1 MRIIEE
7 TVSAG
12 FLFFPSLSRN
22 LIVDSSYQGHRS
34 SSLPPPPGP
43 WFRSALPCLP
53 TFGCEGDTRGE
64 KRRKSVLSCFA
75 HSDDNAGDT
84 EGGRGGECAALL
96 KGLRR
101 FTLRRRYDWITS
113 AVRRERRMS
122 TCISITAH
130 PRYKVRASIVPFA
143 NGYLVKVRR
152 DEVFPL
158 LRSIFSQ

>member
-1 MRIIEE
+1 MAAAERKIEGRKG
-7 TVSAG
+7 VAD
-12 FLFFPSLSRN
+12 SR
-22 LIVDSSYQGHRS
+22 R
-34 SSLPPPPGP
+34 
-43 WFRSALPCLP
+43 
-53 TFGCEGDTRGE
+53 
-64 KRRKSVLSCFA
+64 
-75 HSDDNAGDT
+75 
-84 EGGRGGECAALL
+84 LL

-158 LRSIFSQ
+158 LRSNFSQ